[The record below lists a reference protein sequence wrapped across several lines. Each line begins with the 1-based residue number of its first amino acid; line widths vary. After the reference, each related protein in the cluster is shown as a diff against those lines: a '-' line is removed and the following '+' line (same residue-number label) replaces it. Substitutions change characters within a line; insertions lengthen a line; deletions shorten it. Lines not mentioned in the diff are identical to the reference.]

1 MFTRVAF
8 TFQNRPIRRAVR
20 VFVVLAIIWE
30 LVLPLPALAAAYTL
44 VPLIAELT
52 SEVSLSLDGRAIRDI
67 PNGVTLATVQGAA
80 LVNPAMPVTARG
92 LRGTARRLVAPGTA
106 FRILATGYS
115 STRDQTDATPFVTA
129 SGTHVHDGTVAI
141 NFLSFGTK
149 VRFLDYR
156 PAKVYVVEDRHH
168 PRLSDRAD
176 LWFSSRQDALDFGAR
191 VLRMEVVE

>member
-1 MFTRVAF
+1 MFTRVSFA
-8 TFQNRPIRRAVR
+8 FQNRPIRRAVR
-20 VFVVLAIIWE
+20 VFVALALIGG
-30 LVLPLPALAAAYTL
+30 LVLPLPVLAAAYTH

-52 SEVSLSLDGRAIRDI
+52 PELSLSLDGRATRDI
-67 PNGVTLATVQGAA
+67 PDGVTLATVQGAA
-80 LVNPAMPVTARG
+80 LVNPAMPVTVRG
-92 LRGTARRLVAPGTA
+92 RRGTARQWVAPGTA

-115 STRDQTDATPFVTA
+115 STRDQTDATPFITA

-141 NFLSFGTK
+141 NFLPFGTK